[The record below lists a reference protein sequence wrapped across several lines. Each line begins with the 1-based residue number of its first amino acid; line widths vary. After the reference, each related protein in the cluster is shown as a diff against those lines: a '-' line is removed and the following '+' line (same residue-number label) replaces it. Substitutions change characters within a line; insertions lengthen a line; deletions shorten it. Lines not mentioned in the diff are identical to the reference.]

1 VSSHTDTVTLTF
13 DGAVAVVSMNRP
25 DRHNAFNDAM
35 DQRFFEVLAELHER
49 PDVRCVLWRGEG
61 KSFSSGRDTKELGM
75 RAKGESDLEF
85 IEAGHIKTKL
95 IWTMPVPIVAALK
108 GWALGG
114 SFERALLCDI
124 RIASSDTRMALP
136 EVGHGVIP
144 DSGGTARLFQMAGH
158 GLTADMALTG
168 RVISA
173 SEALQHGIVSR
184 VVDPDKLDDE
194 AMAIAQE
201 IARRSPLAVKFSR
214 AVLSTLATP
223 EVEHSM
229 HEEMLAQTVLFASED
244 YKELKAA
251 RSEDREPKFRGR

>member
-1 VSSHTDTVTLTF
+1 MTSNTVTLSF
-13 DGAVAVVSMNRP
+13 DGAVAIVSLNRP
-25 DRHNAFNDAM
+25 ERHNAFNDEM
-35 DQRFFEVLAELHER
+35 DARFFDVLAELHER
-49 PDVRCVLWRGEG
+49 PDVRAVVWRGEG

-95 IWTMPVPIVAALK
+95 LWTIPAPIVVALK

-124 RIASSDTRMALP
+124 RIASGDTRMALP

-158 GLTADMALTG
+158 GLAADMALTG

-173 SEALQHGIVSR
+173 DEALQHGIVSR
-184 VVDPDKLDDE
+184 VVAPEALDDE
-194 AMAIAQE
+194 ALTVAQE
-201 IARRSPLAVKFSR
+201 IARRSPLAVKLSR
-214 AVLSTLATP
+214 AVLSGLATP
-223 EVEHSM
+223 DVERSM
-229 HEEMLAQTVLFASED
+229 HEEMLGQTVLFASED

-251 RSEDREPKFRGR
+251 RAEGREPKFRGR